1 MDVRFREKFQDA
13 LAVVVSDKDRAGLDI
28 LTHGDYHC
36 DEDLAGRA
44 WHHYPVPEPVRIATR
59 AGRVIVDG
67 QRPVGNVQPACGLR
81 TGGPRRP
88 IRAPPDEARRCPG
101 ARGTSL
107 GTCVGTGTWKVSW
120 GQPLTKSPGRAR
132 RRRQRRT
139 WIASPRGY
147 ESRGCKSGRGSSSPG
162 TLSTY
167 TMEGRG
173 LTMRWASVCVV
184 VCLCTG
190 APAIAQ
196 DGQCFPTVTPRTE
209 GDVSFTWRLGLGGV
223 DRQWGQVLF
232 QGGRPPGRLA

>member
-13 LAVVVSDKDRAGLDI
+13 LAVVVSDEDRAGLDI

-67 QRPVGNVQPACGLR
+67 QHPVGNVQPACGLR

-88 IRAPPDEARRCPG
+88 IRVAPDEARRCPG
-101 ARGTSL
+101 ARGTSH

-132 RRRQRRT
+132 SAGRGVPGSRRHEGTRAGDASLDADRRRPARYRRIQ
-139 WIASPRGY
+139 WR
-147 ESRGCKSGRGSSSPG
+147 EEVSR
-162 TLSTY
+162 
-167 TMEGRG
+167 
-173 LTMRWASVCVV
+173 
-184 VCLCTG
+184 
-190 APAIAQ
+190 
-196 DGQCFPTVTPRTE
+196 
-209 GDVSFTWRLGLGGV
+209 
-223 DRQWGQVLF
+223 
-232 QGGRPPGRLA
+232 